1 MPDRTQWHLFIPKQ
15 FRKVFQMP
23 KPIID
28 KAEVSIDLPNRLY
41 HGSFSRSS
49 DYDVKVDDVGV
60 HIALDHRGEQ
70 PRHVAFHLH
79 HYLFSGILE
88 SVANEITEKN
98 TLSDADSGRLREAVM
113 KLAQALD

>member
-1 MPDRTQWHLFIPKQ
+1 
-15 FRKVFQMP
+15 MP

-28 KAEVSIDLPNRLY
+28 KAEVSIDLPNRFY

-49 DYDVKVDDVGV
+49 SYDVKVDEVGV

-79 HYLFSGILE
+79 HFLFSGILE
-88 SVANEITEKN
+88 AVADEITEKN
-98 TLSDADSGRLREAVM
+98 ELPDMDSDRLREAAT
-113 KLAQALD
+113 KLAQALR